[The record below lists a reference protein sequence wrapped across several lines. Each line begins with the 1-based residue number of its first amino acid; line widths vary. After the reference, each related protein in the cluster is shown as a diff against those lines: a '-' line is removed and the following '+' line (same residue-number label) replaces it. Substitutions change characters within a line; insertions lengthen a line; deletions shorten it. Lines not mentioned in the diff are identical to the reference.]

1 MNVEVV
7 PGGTAVVS
15 PFGISVAFSG
25 TILNKGT
32 KKLT

>member
-7 PGGTAVVS
+7 PGDTAVVS
-15 PFGISVAFSG
+15 SFGISVPSSG
-25 TILNKGT
+25 TILNNGT